1 MVKKELISN
10 DNSKG
15 YIPDYSGVSS
25 FNAKGFLDGK
35 RPTFDL
41 KKALSIIKNDPVVKG
56 ALVTLVDKVLESGW
70 RITGKDKR
78 SRIKALEDKLGKIR
92 FNKVLKKLVFN
103 LILYNNA
110 FVEVVKKG
118 EELTDLNVLEN
129 TLMEIET
136 KDNGDIVSYS
146 QDVLTQPTWKPEKIL
161 HVKLHEITNNVWAE
175 PLDMEALYETTLIK
189 DYIRQYLMWFFGT
202 NQKRG
207 VFAFKSGV
215 AEKNIKDF
223 MGMIKASE
231 QDKTLPVVLQGELVY
246 EFLNNFNEGDKIL
259 DVLNWCD
266 QQILMLLQVPPI
278 AIGMPDSSGRS
289 NSLEQYQALNTTVLA
304 IQQIL
309 EDDFTYDLFP
319 KIGFDKATF
328 EFGVLDQTMRMKT
341 LEMVEK
347 MVNMRFSED
356 AIKEFMEAMD
366 MTFETK
372 ELFKEDPVEMGM
384 SNKDIGAGQEGQL
397 GNTAQKEAPSRKA
410 QGTGQIQK
418 ANQKEMV
425 RNSKGKY
432 EKYPYI
438 YEVPK

>member
-146 QDVLTQPTWKPEKIL
+146 QDVLTKPTWKPEKIL

-202 NQKRG
+202 TQKRG
-207 VFAFKSGV
+207 VFAF
-215 AEKNIKDF
+215 
-223 MGMIKASE
+223 
-231 QDKTLPVVLQGELVY
+231 
-246 EFLNNFNEGDKIL
+246 
-259 DVLNWCD
+259 
-266 QQILMLLQVPPI
+266 
-278 AIGMPDSSGRS
+278 
-289 NSLEQYQALNTTVLA
+289 
-304 IQQIL
+304 
-309 EDDFTYDLFP
+309 
-319 KIGFDKATF
+319 
-328 EFGVLDQTMRMKT
+328 
-341 LEMVEK
+341 
-347 MVNMRFSED
+347 
-356 AIKEFMEAMD
+356 
-366 MTFETK
+366 
-372 ELFKEDPVEMGM
+372 
-384 SNKDIGAGQEGQL
+384 
-397 GNTAQKEAPSRKA
+397 
-410 QGTGQIQK
+410 
-418 ANQKEMV
+418 
-425 RNSKGKY
+425 
-432 EKYPYI
+432 
-438 YEVPK
+438 